1 MTDMQTITIT
11 NLHGEEEEVTVPVT
25 LIPMEELAEEELAA
39 GRIDPDFSSRPWDNI
54 HSCADRAIDT
64 LGLDKRPG
72 GECPLWLPGD
82 YDE

>member
-39 GRIDPDFSSRPWDNI
+39 GRIDPDFSSRP
-54 HSCADRAIDT
+54 
-64 LGLDKRPG
+64 
-72 GECPLWLPGD
+72 
-82 YDE
+82 

>member
-39 GRIDPDFSSRPWDNI
+39 GRICLLYTSDA
-54 HSCADRAIDT
+54 AD
-64 LGLDKRPG
+64 
-72 GECPLWLPGD
+72 E
-82 YDE
+82 